1 MSDGAVPD
9 EPRSPPSSQNDA
21 GLKKLTP
28 YWYPYTTMA
37 KERWLGREILEIVST
52 EFRDRSME
60 YYRYAL
66 ESGVTTINGKVA
78 KPDTVVRNGDRIENV
93 VHRHEPPV
101 TSTPVKIVLHDKERD
116 FLVVDK
122 PGSIPVHASGRYYR
136 HSLVEILRN
145 EFGFPKIYTINRLDR
160 LTSGLMIVPL
170 NADLARSLS
179 GEFVNGLI
187 RKEYI
192 ARCKGEFPVE
202 EIICEEPLLTVDRQM
217 GLNIVHPEGKPAKTI
232 FNRLHYDSATNTSV
246 LHCETFSYMLHL
258 QYLGHP
264 IANDPVYSE
273 ERIWGTNLGKGGVDV
288 IPCEDR
294 AAPAPPAHL
303 LSDNSPEALNLKPS
317 DDTDSPSLL
326 TSEEG
331 SDARGKLLP
340 RETGH
345 DIGMGSPVPLS
356 SEAVEIITR
365 LRNMKDEDE
374 DWSRWRDVVF
384 RAKGSLAPKDI
395 PRAPLPPQNK
405 RKKG

>member
-1 MSDGAVPD
+1 
-9 EPRSPPSSQNDA
+9 
-21 GLKKLTP
+21 
-28 YWYPYTTMA
+28 
-37 KERWLGREILEIVST
+37 
-52 EFRDRSME
+52 
-60 YYRYAL
+60 
-66 ESGVTTINGKVA
+66 
-78 KPDTVVRNGDRIENV
+78 
-93 VHRHEPPV
+93 
-101 TSTPVKIVLHDKERD
+101 
-116 FLVVDK
+116 
-122 PGSIPVHASGRYYR
+122 
-136 HSLVEILRN
+136 
-145 EFGFPKIYTINRLDR
+145 
-160 LTSGLMIVPL
+160 MIVPL

-192 ARCKGEFPVE
+192 ARCKGEFPAE
-202 EIICEEPLLTVDRQM
+202 ETICEEPLLTVDRQM

-246 LHCETFSYMLHL
+246 LHCRPMTGRSHQIRVHL

-273 ERIWGTNLGKGGVDV
+273 ERIWGVNLGKGGVDV
-288 IPCEDR
+288 IPCKHR

-317 DDTDSPSLL
+317 NDTDSPSLL
-326 TSEEG
+326 TSEEE
-331 SDARGKLLP
+331 SNARAKLLP

-356 SEAVEIITR
+356 SEAVEIITK
-365 LRNMKDEDE
+365 LRHMKDEDE

-384 RAKGSLAPKDI
+384 RAKASLAPKDI

-405 RKKG
+405 RKKGGPSLPQTPLPEDMSLAPQLTQGEALARLSQMEAPSPAVDTATGTLYCSECYLPLHPDPKPERLYIFLHALRYTTSLGCFETDIPEWAAEGWKWDQA